1 MNFQQ
6 GYRPP
11 QPPKP
16 QKPKKKWLIILLLL
30 VLIAGLGTGGY
41 FAYTALQRVRVEQA
55 RLQALSDAVSQYDST
70 YLPGIYVDGI
80 SLGGMTAQEGI
91 DAVLAQ
97 IRDRQTSWSLGLT
110 YRTHLFYTLHYS
122 DFGVSTD
129 VGSVYALLEPL
140 YMKGKLGTLEQRKAE
155 MDEVAQN
162 PVHAFT
168 TESEMTDERLDSI
181 LSQIQ
186 AELTQEPQDA
196 YLVYFDPD
204 QADPFVIQ
212 PEQTGTALDVAPFK
226 EQILER
232 AAEGKGGNLEF
243 TTTIIPAKVTAQDIR
258 ASVTLRSK
266 ATTPISSAST
276 EDRNNNIRN
285 AFSFLN
291 GKTVAPGER
300 LSFNKVTKDR
310 TLKNGYKYAIEYVL
324 GMEEMGIGGGVCQA
338 STTMYLAAL
347 LSDLQII
354 SRISHSDPVSY
365 TVFGQDATVV
375 YGRHDLVFKNTL
387 DSTIYITAKVV
398 EKKKNSYECQVC
410 IYGPKL
416 EDGVSYTLRTDTVE
430 TIAAPL
436 TETYQKDTNHTYVTY
451 KDEEPYQVRKA
462 RDGFINETYL
472 QKWKDGQLIEEKFV
486 SRDTC
491 KARGAV
497 YAVGT
502 LNREE

>member
-11 QPPKP
+11 QPPPAPKP
-16 QKPKKKWLIILLLL
+16 PRKKWPILLAVLL
-30 VLIAGLGTGGY
+30 VIIAGIAGVYGHKY
-41 FAYTALQRVRVEQA
+41 IQDVKAEQA
-55 RLQALSDAVSQYDST
+55 RVKALTDAVAPYNDT
-70 YLPGIYVDGI
+70 YLPGIYVDGL

-97 IRDRQTSWSLGLT
+97 IKERQTGWSLGLT
-110 YRTHLFYTLHYS
+110 YRSHLFYTLHYS
-122 DFGVSTD
+122 DFGVATD

-140 YMKGKLGTLEQRKAE
+140 YMKGKVGTLEERKAE

-168 TESEMTDERLDSI
+168 TESEMTHERLDSI

-186 AELTQEPQDA
+186 AELTTEPQDA
-196 YLVYFDPD
+196 YLAYFDPD
-204 QADPFVIQ
+204 KADPFVIQ
-212 PEQTGTALDVAPFK
+212 PEQYGTTVDIASFRED
-226 EQILER
+226 ILQR

-243 TTTIIPAKVTAQDIR
+243 TTNPVAPKVTRQDVR
-258 ASVTLRSK
+258 NQVSLRSK

-276 EDRNNNIRN
+276 EDRNSNIRN

-347 LSDLQII
+347 LSDLQIVD
-354 SRISHSDPVSY
+354 RISHSDPVSY
-365 TVFGQDATVV
+365 TTFGQDATVV

-387 DSTIYITAKVV
+387 DGTIYITAKVV
-398 EKKKNSYECQVC
+398 EKRKNSYECQVC

-430 TIAAPL
+430 TLPAPL
-436 TETYQKDTNHTYVTY
+436 TETYQKDTEHIYVTY

-472 QKWKDGQLIEEKFV
+472 QKWQNGQLIEEKFV

-502 LNREE
+502 LNRE

>member
-11 QPPKP
+11 QPPPPPKP
-16 QKPKKKWLIILLLL
+16 PKKKWPFIVLAILI
-30 VLIAGLGTGGY
+30 VLAIGAGVYGY
-41 FAYTALQRVRVEQA
+41 RYIQDVKAEQA
-55 RLQALSDAVSQYDST
+55 RIKALADEVGQYDNT

-97 IRDRQTSWSLGLT
+97 IKERQTGWSLGLT
-110 YRTHLFYTLHYS
+110 YRSHLFYTLHYS
-122 DFGVSTD
+122 DFGISTD

-140 YMKGKLGTLEQRKAE
+140 YLKGKQGTLEQRKAE

-168 TESEMTDERLDSI
+168 TESEMTHDRLDSI

-186 AELTQEPQDA
+186 AELTTEPQDA
-196 YLVYFDPD
+196 YLAYFDPD
-204 QADPFVIQ
+204 KSDPFVIQ
-212 PEQTGTALDVAPFK
+212 PEQAGATLDVAPFRQ
-226 EQILER
+226 QILER
-232 AAEGKGGNLEF
+232 AAEGQSGNLEF
-243 TTTIIPAKVTAQDIR
+243 TTTPVPAKVTTQDIR
-258 ASVTLRSK
+258 NQVTLRSK

-276 EDRNNNIRN
+276 EDRNSNIRN

-291 GKTVAPGER
+291 GKTVGPGER
-300 LSFNKVTKDR
+300 LSFNKVTKER
-310 TLKNGYKYAIEYVL
+310 SLKNGYKYAIEYVL

-347 LSDLQII
+347 LSDLQIV

-365 TVFGQDATVV
+365 TTFGQDATVV

-387 DSTIYITAKVV
+387 DGAIYITAKVV

-416 EDGVSYTLRTDTVE
+416 EDGVSYTLRTDTIE
-430 TIAAPL
+430 TLPAPL
-436 TETYQKDTNHTYVTY
+436 TETYQKDTDHTYVTY
-451 KDEEPYQVRKA
+451 KDEEPYLVRKA
-462 RDGFINETYL
+462 RDGFVNETYL

-502 LNREE
+502 LNRE

>member
-16 QKPKKKWLIILLLL
+16 KKKKWPVVLL
-30 VLIAGLGTGGY
+30 VLVIVAALGGSGY
-41 FAYTALQRVRVEQA
+41 YAYTAAQRA
-55 RLQALSDAVSQYDST
+55 REERARIQALSDAVSRYDDT

-97 IRDRQTSWSLGLT
+97 IKERQTSWSLGLT
-110 YRTHLFYTLHYS
+110 YRSHLFYTLHYS

-140 YMKGKLGTLEQRKAE
+140 YKRGKVGTLEERKAE

-186 AELTQEPQDA
+186 AELTTAPQDA
-196 YLVYFDPD
+196 YLAYFDPD
-204 QADPFVIQ
+204 KSDPFVIQ
-212 PEQTGTALDVAPFK
+212 PEQPGTTLDVAPYK

-243 TTTIIPAKVTAQDIR
+243 VTTTVPANVTAEDIR
-258 ASVTLRSK
+258 ATVSLRSM

-276 EDRNNNIRN
+276 EDRNSNIRN

-291 GKTVAPGER
+291 GKTVGPGER

-324 GMEEMGIGGGVCQA
+324 GMEELGIGGGVCQA

-347 LSDLQII
+347 LADLQII
-354 SRISHSDPVSY
+354 DRISHSDPVSY
-365 TVFGQDATVV
+365 TTFGQDATVV

-387 DSTIYITAKVV
+387 NGTIYITAKVV
-398 EKKKNSYECQVC
+398 EKRKNTYECQVC

-416 EDGVSYTLRTDTVE
+416 EDGVSYTLRTETVE
-430 TIAAPL
+430 TLPAPL

>member
-11 QPPKP
+11 QPPP
-16 QKPKKKWLIILLLL
+16 PPKAPRKVWPFFLLA
-30 VLIAGLGTGGY
+30 VLIVLAAGAGVYGY
-41 FAYTALQRVRVEQA
+41 NYIQDVKAEQA
-55 RLQALSDAVSQYDST
+55 RVQALKDAVSPYDDK
-70 YLPGIYVDGI
+70 YLPGIYVDGL

-97 IRDRQTSWSLGLT
+97 IKERQEGWSLGLT
-110 YRTHLFYTLHYS
+110 YRSHLFYTLHYS
-122 DFGVSTD
+122 DFGVATD

-140 YMKGKLGTLEQRKAE
+140 YLKGKTGSLEERKAVL
-155 MDEVAQN
+155 DDAAQN
-162 PVHAFT
+162 PIHAFT
-168 TESEMTDERLDSI
+168 TESAMTDERLDSI

-186 AELTQEPQDA
+186 AELTTEPQDA
-196 YLVYFDPD
+196 YLAYFDPD
-204 QADPFVIQ
+204 KADPFVIQ
-212 PEQTGTALDVAPFK
+212 PEQYGAAVDIAAYK
-226 EQILER
+226 ETILER

-243 TTTIIPAKVTAQDIR
+243 VTTPVAPKVTTQDIR
-258 ASVTLRSK
+258 DKVSLRSK
-266 ATTPISSAST
+266 GVTPISSAST
-276 EDRNNNIRN
+276 EDRNSNIRT
-285 AFSFLN
+285 AFSYLN
-291 GKTVAPGER
+291 GKTVGPGER

-347 LSDLQII
+347 LSDLQIVD
-354 SRISHSDPVSY
+354 RISHSDPVSY
-365 TVFGQDATVV
+365 TTFGQDATVV

-387 DSTIYITAKVV
+387 DGTIYITAKVV
-398 EKKKNSYECQVC
+398 QKTKKSLECQVC

-430 TIAAPL
+430 TLPAPL

-451 KDEEPYQVRKA
+451 KDEMPYEVRKA

-472 QKWKDGQLIEEKFV
+472 QKWQNSQLVEEKFV

-502 LNREE
+502 LDRE

>member
-11 QPPKP
+11 QPPPPPKP
-16 QKPKKKWLIILLLL
+16 PKKKWPYLILALFILAA
-30 VLIAGLGTGGY
+30 IGAGVYGY
-41 FAYTALQRVRVEQA
+41 RYIQDVKAEQA
-55 RLQALSDAVSQYDST
+55 RIKALADAVGKYDDT

-97 IRDRQTSWSLGLT
+97 IKERQTGWSLGLT
-110 YRTHLFYTLHYS
+110 YRSHLFYTLHYS

-140 YMKGKLGTLEQRKAE
+140 YLKGKQGTLEQRKAE

-162 PVHAFT
+162 PIHAFT
-168 TESEMTDERLDSI
+168 TESEMTHGRLDSI

-196 YLVYFDPD
+196 YLAYFDPD
-204 QADPFVIQ
+204 KSDPFVIQ
-212 PEQTGTALDVAPFK
+212 PEQYGATVDIASFK

-232 AAEGKGGNLEF
+232 AAEGSSGSLEF
-243 TTTIIPAKVTAQDIR
+243 QTTPVAPKVTTQDVR
-258 ASVTLRSK
+258 ATVTLRSK

-276 EDRNNNIRN
+276 EDRNSNIRN

-347 LSDLQII
+347 LSDLQIV

-365 TVFGQDATVV
+365 TTFGQDATVV

-387 DSTIYITAKVV
+387 DGTIYITAKVV

-416 EDGVSYTLRTDTVE
+416 EDGVSYTLRTETVE
-430 TIAAPL
+430 TLPAPL
-436 TETYQKDTNHTYVTY
+436 TETYQKDTEHTYVTY

-462 RDGFINETYL
+462 RDGFVNETYL
-472 QKWKDGQLIEEKFV
+472 QKWKDGLLVEEKFV

-502 LNREE
+502 LNRE

>member
-16 QKPKKKWLIILLLL
+16 QKKKKKKWPIAL
-30 VLIAGLGTGGY
+30 VVVFLVALAAGAGAFGY
-41 FAYTALQRVRVEQA
+41 ITVKNAREENA
-55 RLQALSDAVSQYDST
+55 RLQALADAVTPYDDAF
-70 YLPGIYVDGI
+70 LPGIYVDSI
-80 SLGGMTAQEGI
+80 SLGGMTAQQGI

-97 IRDRQTSWSLGLT
+97 INDRQTGWNLGLT
-110 YRTHLFYTLHYS
+110 YRGHLFYTLHYS
-122 DFGVSTD
+122 DFGISTD

-140 YMKGKLGTLEQRKAE
+140 YRKGKLGTLEERKAE
-155 MDEVAQN
+155 MDALAAE
-162 PVHAFT
+162 PIHAFT
-168 TESEMTDERLDSI
+168 AESEMSHGRLDSI

-186 AELTQEPQDA
+186 EQLTVAPQDA
-196 YLVYFDPD
+196 YLAYFDPD
-204 QADPFVIQ
+204 QSDPFVIQ
-212 PEQTGTALDVAPFK
+212 PEQYGASFNVEAAK
-226 EQILER
+226 EQILEH
-232 AAEGKGGNLEF
+232 AAEGKSGNLEL
-243 TTTIIPAKVTAQDIR
+243 TTDRVEPSVKTEDIR
-258 ASVTLRSK
+258 ATVSLRSK

-276 EDRNNNIRN
+276 EDRNSNIRN

-300 LSFNKVTKDR
+300 LSFNKVTKER

-347 LSDLQII
+347 LSDLQIV

-365 TVFGQDATVV
+365 TTFGQDATVV

-416 EDGVSYTLRTDTVE
+416 EEGVSYTLRTETVE

-497 YAVGT
+497 YATGT
-502 LNREE
+502 LDRE

>member
-16 QKPKKKWLIILLLL
+16 PKSKLPIVIIAL
-30 VLIAGLGTGGY
+30 VVVAALGAG
-41 FAYTALQRVRVEQA
+41 AYAFVSAQRA
-55 RLQALSDAVSQYDST
+55 REENERIQALADAVAPYNDT

-97 IRDRQTSWSLGLT
+97 INERQSGWNLGLT
-110 YRTHLFYTLHYS
+110 YKGHLFYTLHYS

-140 YMKGKLGTLEQRKAE
+140 YMKGKVGTLEERKAE
-155 MDEVAQN
+155 MDDVAQN

-168 TESEMTDERLDSI
+168 TESAMTDERLDSI

-186 AELTQEPQDA
+186 EQLTTAPQDA
-196 YLVYFDPD
+196 YLAYFDPD
-204 QADPFVIQ
+204 QSDPFVIQ
-212 PEQTGTALDVAPFK
+212 PEQYGTTLDTAPFK

-232 AAEGKGGNLEF
+232 AAEGKSGNLEF
-243 TTTIIPAKVTAQDIR
+243 TTTPVAPSVTTQDIR
-258 ASVTLRSK
+258 NQVTLRSK

-276 EDRNNNIRN
+276 EDRNSNIRT
-285 AFSFLN
+285 AFSRIN
-291 GKTVAPGER
+291 GQTIEAGAR
-300 LSFNKVTKDR
+300 FSFNKVTLDR

-338 STTMYLAAL
+338 STTVYLAAL
-347 LSDLQII
+347 LSDLQIV
-354 SRISHSDPVSY
+354 SRVSHSDPVSY
-365 TVFGQDATVV
+365 TTFGQDATVV
-375 YGRHDLVFKNTL
+375 YGRHDLVFKNTSGGTL
-387 DSTIYITAKVV
+387 YLTAKVV

-416 EDGVSYTLRTDTVE
+416 EDGVSYTLRTDTIE
-430 TIAAPL
+430 TLPAPL
-436 TETYQKDTNHTYVTY
+436 TETFNKDTEHVYVTY
-451 KDEEPYQVRKA
+451 KDEEPYLVRKA
-462 RDGFINETYL
+462 RDGFVNETYL
-472 QKWKDGQLIEEKFV
+472 LKWKDGQLIEEKFV

-502 LNREE
+502 MNRE

>member
-11 QPPKP
+11 QPPQP
-16 QKPKKKWLIILLLL
+16 PKKRKNMLPL
-30 VLIAGLGTGGY
+30 VLAAVVILAALGFGVHYAVT
-41 FAYTALQRVRVEQA
+41 TARRVREEQA
-55 RLQALSDAVSQYDST
+55 RIKALSDAVSQYDDT

-97 IRDRQTSWSLGLT
+97 IKERQTGWSLGLT
-110 YRTHLFYTLHYS
+110 YRSHLFYTLHYS

-129 VGSVYALLEPL
+129 VGSVYTLLEPL
-140 YMKGKLGTLEQRKAE
+140 YLKGKQGTLEERKAE
-155 MDEVAQN
+155 MDDVAQN
-162 PVHAFT
+162 PIHAFT
-168 TESEMTDERLDSI
+168 AESEMTHGRLDSI

-196 YLVYFDPD
+196 YLAYFDPD
-204 QADPFVIQ
+204 KSDPFVIQ
-212 PEQTGTALDVAPFK
+212 PEQYGATLDVASFK

-232 AAEGKGGNLEF
+232 AAEGKSGNLEF
-243 TTTIIPAKVTAQDIR
+243 QTTPVAPKVTTQDVR
-258 ASVTLRSK
+258 DQVTLRSK
-266 ATTPISSAST
+266 GVTPISSAST
-276 EDRNNNIRN
+276 EDRNSNIRN

-291 GKTVAPGER
+291 GKTVGPGER

-354 SRISHSDPVSY
+354 DRISPSDPGSY
-365 TVFGQDATVV
+365 TTFGQDATVV
-375 YGRHDLVFKNTL
+375 YGRHDLVFKNTT
-387 DSTIYITAKVV
+387 SGTIYITAKVV

-410 IYGPKL
+410 VYGPKL
-416 EDGVSYTLRTDTVE
+416 EDGVSYTLRTETVE
-430 TIAAPL
+430 ILPAPL
-436 TETYQKDTNHTYVTY
+436 TETYQKDTDHTYVTY

-462 RDGFINETYL
+462 RDGFINVTYL
-472 QKWKDGQLIEEKFV
+472 QKWKDGQLVEEKFV

-502 LNREE
+502 LNRE

>member
-16 QKPKKKWLIILLLL
+16 PKKRRVFPIVLAIML
-30 VLIAGLGTGGY
+30 VALAIGAGTFGY
-41 FAYTALQRVRVEQA
+41 MAIRRAQEEKA
-55 RLQALSDAVSQYDST
+55 RLQALSDAVSPYNET
-70 YLPGIYVDGI
+70 FLPGIYVDGI
-80 SLGGMTAQEGI
+80 SLGGMTAQQGI

-97 IRDRQTSWSLGLT
+97 IKDRQTGWNLGLT
-110 YRTHLFYTLHYS
+110 YRGHLFYTLHYS

-140 YMKGKLGTLEQRKAE
+140 YRKGKLGTLEERKAE
-155 MDEVAQN
+155 MDAVAQE
-162 PVHAFT
+162 PIHAYT
-168 TESEMTDERLDSI
+168 TESEMTDDRLDSI

-186 AELTQEPQDA
+186 AELTTAPQDA
-196 YLVYFDPD
+196 YLAYFDPD
-204 QADPFVIQ
+204 AADPFVIQ
-212 PEQTGTALDVAPFK
+212 PEQYGSALDVAAVK
-226 EQILER
+226 EEILER
-232 AAEGKGGNLEF
+232 AAEGKSGTLEF
-243 TTTIIPAKVTAQDIR
+243 QPASVAPGVTTQDIR
-258 ASVTLRSK
+258 NQVTLRSK

-276 EDRNNNIRN
+276 EDRNSNIRN

-300 LSFNKVTKDR
+300 LSFNKVTKER

-324 GMEEMGIGGGVCQA
+324 GMEELGIGGGVCQA

-347 LSDLQII
+347 LSDLQIV

-365 TVFGQDATVV
+365 TTFGQDATVV
-375 YGRHDLVFKNTL
+375 YGRHDLVFKNNL
-387 DSTIYITAKVV
+387 NGTIYITAKVV
-398 EKKKNSYECQVC
+398 EKKKNSLECQVC

-436 TETYQKDTNHTYVTY
+436 TETYQKDTSHTYVTY
-451 KDEEPYQVRKA
+451 KDEEPYQVRQA
-462 RDGFINETYL
+462 RDGFVNETYL
-472 QKWKDGQLIEEKFV
+472 LKWKDGELIEEKFV

-502 LNREE
+502 LNRED